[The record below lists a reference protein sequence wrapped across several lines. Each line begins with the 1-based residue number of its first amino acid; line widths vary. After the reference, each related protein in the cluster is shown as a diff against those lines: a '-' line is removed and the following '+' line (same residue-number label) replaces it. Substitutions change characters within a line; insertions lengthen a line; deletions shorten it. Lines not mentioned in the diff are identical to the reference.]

1 MASEKFHG
9 KYRIASTRMKE
20 WDYGQNGCYFVTIC
34 TKNRDEYF
42 GEIKSG
48 EMHLNEFGEIAQKH
62 WLEIPCHFGNA
73 RIDEYVIMPNH
84 LHGIIILENAE
95 EGNQNICRD
104 KACLVSTETDIFKK
118 RFQHQGKRTIS
129 SIIGSYKS
137 VCTKMINKMNVE
149 TRHCLVSTE
158 HCLVSTA
165 FAWQSGF
172 YDHVIRNDASLDKI
186 REYILNNPA
195 QWADDEYNLAK
206 RKQKKEQL

>member
-20 WDYGQNGCYFVTIC
+20 WDYRQNGCYFVTIC

-48 EMHLNEFGEIAQKH
+48 EMQSNEHGKIARKL
-62 WLEIPCHFGNA
+62 WLEIPNHFGNA

-84 LHGIIILENAE
+84 LHGIIILDDKREDDKINVETLQCNVSVNAVENE
-95 EGNQNICRD
+95 FHSKISPRP
-104 KACLVSTETDIFKK
+104 KSLST
-118 RFQHQGKRTIS
+118 
-129 SIIGSYKS
+129 IIRSYKS
-137 VCTKMINKMNVE
+137 ICTRMINELE
-149 TRHCLVSTE
+149 TLQCNVSTK
-158 HCLVSTA
+158 
-165 FAWQSGF
+165 FGWQSGF

-206 RKQKKEQL
+206 RKQKKE